1 MAKHSKKRQINEVA
15 LDEAHYILSEAYQ
28 ELESLPEALQ
38 GIAQALELAAHHEM
52 RHRHECSAC
61 QRGDFCPS
69 VLNVRDILSRLTG
82 ALTMLS
88 RYASLELEYVRD
100 AVGVIVQELTGQMRG
115 RYGKLRRLAR
125 SLPFR

>member
-1 MAKHSKKRQINEVA
+1 MAKDTKTHKLNEVT

-38 GIAQALELAAHHEM
+38 GIAQALDLVAHHEV
-52 RHRHECSAC
+52 RHRHECPTC

-69 VLNVRDILSRLTG
+69 VLNVRDILSKLTD

-88 RYASLELEYVRD
+88 RYAELELEYIRD
-100 AVGVIVQELTGQMRG
+100 AVGVIGQEL
-115 RYGKLRRLAR
+115 YGADERALREAR
-125 SLPFR
+125 TLSPSLPLR